1 MQFELR
7 LDIFALFILL
17 GLSQGVFLIYFYL
30 LKKKRQEL
38 HNLFFAFLLIT
49 FFIILSEIFLN
60 YTGLIV
66 KVIRIEN
73 YSEAFVFLPMP
84 LLYLILKARTS
95 GRYSWAD
102 HVHFFPFIFYFLYC
116 FLYFIQPD
124 EFKYNSYVYCYQPDW
139 SYIDAALRFND
150 DPLTLRKSLSSLY
163 VSQFLVYLYL
173 MFFLIWDYRKNNPE
187 KSTQNASILR
197 YWSWHLIH
205 SIFITV
211 LVIYVKLTYERDLG
225 DFIIGTYIALILY
238 VSGFVTLARN
248 FNPKHT
254 PEVIKESPKPKYE
267 KSSLSEEKKNEILAK
282 LVQLFEGEKYF
293 TNNIISLTDTAKT
306 IGEASHHVSQV
317 INEKLGKSFF
327 DILSEY
333 RTEEAKRKIA
343 ENSNLTIEEIAEQVG
358 YNSKAAFNK
367 AFKSYTGKTPSE
379 YRRNLNFSDGG
390 QL

>member
-17 GLSQGVFLIYFYL
+17 GLSQGIFLIYFYL

-38 HNLFFAFLLIT
+38 HNLFFAILLIT

-84 LLYLILKARTS
+84 LLYLILKSRIS
-95 GRYSWAD
+95 GKYSWAD
-102 HVHFFPFIFYFLYC
+102 HVHFFPFVFYFLYC
-116 FLYFIQPD
+116 ILYFIQPD

-139 SYIDAALRFND
+139 SYIDAHMRFND
-150 DPLTLRKSLSSLY
+150 DPLNLRRSLSALY

-173 MFFLIWDYRKNNPE
+173 MFILIWEYRRNSSTLNDPVLKNLN
-187 KSTQNASILR
+187 
-197 YWSWHLIH
+197 WHWIH
-205 SIFITV
+205 SVFITILIV
-211 LVIYVKLTYERDLG
+211 YVILSYERDLG
-225 DFIIGTYIALILY
+225 DYIIGTYVALILY

-248 FNPKHT
+248 FNPKQ
-254 PEVIKESPKPKYE
+254 PAEIINGVPKPKYE
-267 KSSLSEEKKNEILAK
+267 KSSLSGERKDEILFK
-282 LVQLFEGEKYF
+282 LVQLFEKEKYY
-293 TNNIISLTDTAKT
+293 TNNIISLAETSKA

-327 DILSEY
+327 DLLSEY
-333 RTEEAKRKIA
+333 RTEEAKRKLA

-367 AFKSYTGKTPSE
+367 AFKTYTGKTPSE
-379 YRRNLNFSDGG
+379 FRRNPEPKKEN
-390 QL
+390 